1 MNQLSHF
8 VQTLPDNAPKTARG
22 LKTWVSLLEAAEQEF
37 GEKGFHEAAITGITQ
52 RAGVAMG
59 TFYVYFKSKE
69 EIFRALVAHMGKLTR
84 SWIGRRIAD
93 APSRL
98 EAERLGISAFIEFV
112 RQHKDLYRIV
122 NEAQFV
128 APDAYR
134 DYYNAFEQAYRRGL
148 DEAVA
153 RGEIAPG
160 NNEHRAWALIGA
172 NVFLGQ
178 RFAVWEEETSVDE
191 IAETIGKLIV
201 NGLQPAD
208 TDGEG

>member
-1 MNQLSHF
+1 MNQVSDF
-8 VQTLPDNAPKTARG
+8 VQTLPDTAPKTTRG
-22 LKTWVSLLEAAEQEF
+22 QKTWRKLLEAAELEF

-84 SWIGRRIAD
+84 GWIGRRVAD
-93 APSRL
+93 AASQL
-98 EAERLGISAFIEFV
+98 DAERMGLAAFIEFV

-134 DYYNAFEQAYRRGL
+134 AYYNEFEQAYRRRL
-148 DEAVA
+148 DEAMA

-178 RFAVWEEETSVDE
+178 RFAVWDGTASAED
-191 IAETIGKLIV
+191 IAATIGAMIMD
-201 NGLQPAD
+201 GLAPG
-208 TDGEG
+208 DGGAGD